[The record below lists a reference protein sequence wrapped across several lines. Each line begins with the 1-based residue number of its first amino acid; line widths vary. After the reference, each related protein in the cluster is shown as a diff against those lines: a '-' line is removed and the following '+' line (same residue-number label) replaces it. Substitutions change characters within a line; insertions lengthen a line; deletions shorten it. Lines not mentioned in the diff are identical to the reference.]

1 MNGVEQRLNYLQE
14 TKSLIKDSINKNGG
28 EITENTPFDEYS
40 QQIQKVI
47 DTTIIPQ
54 STLVDLVEY
63 TNNING

>member
-28 EITENTPFDEYS
+28 EITDSTPFDEYYR
-40 QQIQKVI
+40 QIQKII

-63 TNNING
+63 TNILNG

>member
-28 EITENTPFDEYS
+28 EITDSTPFDEYY
-40 QQIQKVI
+40 QQIQKII

-63 TNNING
+63 TNILNG